1 MRLLEYERPLAYS
14 VTMSDEINNKV
25 SRAVSTPE
33 ALEQMRA
40 AFRGVLE
47 KREKYLSRM
56 GDLDARKERLQA
68 VRESS
73 VGNEELLD
81 VAVENLEA
89 GGIRVRRVATAA
101 ETVSA
106 VIEEMSGEKLLV
118 KSKSNLSREIGLT
131 AALGKEGITVVETDI
146 GDRIIQLGGE
156 PAVHPTGPCAQLDRY
171 DVARI
176 LGKHLGR
183 DVETEPHALIREVLA
198 DILPLMNEAQVGLT
212 GANALTADEGA
223 IVLMH
228 NEGNI
233 DIVSQRPGKLI
244 VLASPEK
251 VYPDIEEALNMLKVE
266 AFHATGQPLA
276 NFVRVIGGPSRT
288 ADIEKE
294 LYLGVH
300 GPREIVVLLI
310 DNGRADVL
318 ADEEVRP
325 ALNCVGCGACL
336 LTCPVYDVMGS
347 DYGWQGHLGGVG
359 VSLAPYIGTGGG
371 ADFGLA
377 IDRGLALCT
386 TCGQCA
392 VECPAGVKPDEIL
405 RAVRTEA
412 VRAGAMPLEEHRAM
426 LASVKNYSNPWM
438 QPRAR
443 RGAWAK
449 GLELSKPGAGTSLF
463 FAGCSLAY
471 MSKEVAADA
480 VKLLRAAGV
489 DVSTLGKDELC
500 CGSPVLRLGDRDL
513 FEDLARK
520 NAKRIQESGVD
531 RVITLCPGCMSTLG
545 GYSEVVEGFDVP
557 VVHVS
562 QVLAEA
568 VESGAL
574 SFAPGEDVVV
584 TWHDP
589 CHLGR
594 GCGVFDEPR
603 KLLEAAGGI
612 ELAEMERNR
621 ENAACCGSGGG
632 VRTAFPELAQEIGR
646 KRCIA
651 AGTTGAS
658 LLVTTCPWCEQ
669 NLSDS
674 MESAGKPLEV
684 VDICTLLAPRIKNP
698 LG

>member
-1 MRLLEYERPLAYS
+1 
-14 VTMSDEINNKV
+14 MSEDIKSKV
-25 SRAVSTPE
+25 ERAVAEPE
-33 ALEQMRA
+33 VLEQMRA
-40 AFRGVLE
+40 AFRSVLE
-47 KREKYLSRM
+47 KREKNMPRM
-56 GDLDARKERLQA
+56 GDLPARKERLQA

-73 VGNEELLD
+73 VGNEELLER
-81 VAVENLEA
+81 AVENLEA
-89 GGIRVRRVATAA
+89 GGVRVRRVATGDEAVA
-101 ETVSA
+101 A

-118 KSKSNLSREIGLT
+118 KSKSNLSKEIGLT
-131 AALGKEGITVVETDI
+131 AALGEEGVTVVETDI

-156 PAVHPTGPCAQLDRY
+156 PSVHPTGPCAQLDRY

-176 LGKHLGR
+176 LSKHLGR
-183 DVETEPHALIREVLA
+183 DVEAEPHSLIREVLA
-198 DILPLMNEAQVGLT
+198 DIVPLMNEAQVGLT

-310 DNGRADVL
+310 DNGRAGVL
-318 ADEEVRP
+318 ADGEVRP

-336 LTCPVYDVMGS
+336 LTCPVYDVMGP

-359 VSLAPYIGTGGG
+359 VSLAPYIGTGDA
-371 ADFGLA
+371 ADLELA
-377 IDRGLALCT
+377 VERGLALCT

-392 VECPAGVKPDEIL
+392 AECPAGVKPDELL
-405 RAVRTEA
+405 RAVRTRA
-412 VRAGAMPLEEHRAM
+412 VDDGTLPLEEHRAL
-426 LASVKNYSNPWM
+426 LAGVKNYSNPWM

-443 RGAWAK
+443 RGAWTK
-449 GLELSKPGAGTSLF
+449 GLGLSKPGPGTSLF

-471 MSKEVAADA
+471 LSKDVAADA
-480 VKLLRAAGV
+480 VKLLQAAGV
-489 DVSTLGKDELC
+489 DVSTLGKEELC
-500 CGSPVLRLGDRDL
+500 CGSPVLRLGDREL
-513 FEDLARK
+513 FEKLARD
-520 NAKRIQESGVD
+520 NAEQITASGVD
-531 RVITLCPGCMSTLG
+531 RVITLCPGCLSALS
-545 GYSEVVEGFDVP
+545 GYGEVAEGFDVP

-562 QVLAEA
+562 QVLAGA
-568 VESGAL
+568 IDSGQLA
-574 SFAPGEDVVV
+574 FAPGEKTIV
-584 TWHDP
+584 TYHDP

-612 ELAEMERNR
+612 ELVEMERNR
-621 ENAACCGSGGG
+621 DSAACCGSGGG
-632 VRTAFPELAQEIGR
+632 VRTAYPELASEIGR
-646 KRCIA
+646 KRCDA
-651 AGTTGAS
+651 AGATGAGV
-658 LLVTTCPWCEQ
+658 LVTSCPWCEQ
-669 NLSDS
+669 NLSDA
-674 MESAGKPLEV
+674 MEASAGQMEV
-684 VDICTLLAPRIKNP
+684 VDICSLLAPRIKSLP
-698 LG
+698 F